1 MGGQGRDRRRASRS
15 RHPPGASCRWSF
27 KSVTASPTR
36 PASGRSSADRTR
48 RTPGRTP
55 AFAFGGSASPM
66 SPRFGSGART
76 SASVVRSTL
85 FDLSAHRKRPDDP
98 NELIFDGA
106 CRTVARLFS
115 HAVQKAQTGLRAAG
129 KDASRLEGYTWH
141 SNRHSVAT
149 GASRLE
155 DPQHG
160 ASVFASRAKPS
171 PGCGGALVSADAVEL
186 ARN

>member
-1 MGGQGRDRRRASRS
+1 
-15 RHPPGASCRWSF
+15 
-27 KSVTASPTR
+27 
-36 PASGRSSADRTR
+36 
-48 RTPGRTP
+48 
-55 AFAFGGSASPM
+55 
-66 SPRFGSGART
+66 
-76 SASVVRSTL
+76 VRSTL

-141 SNRHSVAT
+141 SNRHSVANKLVMVGVDLRT
-149 GASRLE
+149 VQELRGWKTLSMVLRYSHLA
-155 DPQHG
+155 
-160 ASVFASRAKPS
+160 PS
-171 PGCGGALVSADAVEL
+171 HLQAAVERLVSADAVEL